1 MSREAP
7 TRYHKIAYDGG
18 LIEALLGF
26 LEAQARPP
34 QQIILD
40 LDATD
45 DPLHGHQEPE
55 KSSGKMESAD
65 GQAQGVTH
73 GPPSMRKVWSR
84 LTFTLPSGA

>member
-55 KSSGKMESAD
+55 KAPEKWRALM
-65 GQAQGVTH
+65 AQLRVSHMDRRRCERFGV
-73 GPPSMRKVWSR
+73 G
-84 LTFTLPSGA
+84 